1 MMKFN
6 KLFFG
11 VVLLIGAGAVWAAPT
26 SNAISSNDSE
36 NVYFS
41 RVAQNMQISE
51 GQTIEVDA
59 GGVIKRVSVG
69 DPTIVDLAT
78 VHGRRILLVGI
89 KIGSSKV
96 YLWGANGLLRALNI
110 SVSVDVSGAQ
120 AKIHQLLPNENGL
133 QLSAAEGTYILSGV
147 VTSEVAAR
155 QAEVLVKQYGHKV
168 INMLKVLEVQQVL
181 LEVRV
186 AEISKSIDD
195 KLGSGLSSNN
205 RILPGTGTGLGGGG
219 SPLGPLGVA
228 SNDTVNAA
236 NVSGVANLNFFS
248 GAAGFIALHGG
259 NTLAML
265 DGEVN
270 DGRAKILAEPNIT
283 AISGQQASFLA
294 GGKLFIPVVQPG
306 LAGQLAT
313 VILQEEDFGVGLTFI
328 PTVLENG
335 SINLRVTPE
344 VSELSATGS
353 SFNAGGT
360 VTVIPTINTRRAS
373 TTVQLN
379 DGQTFAIGGL
389 IQNNVT
395 EAIKA
400 FPGLGELPIIG
411 ALFRSSEF
419 QSNRTELVFIVTPHL
434 VRPSDK
440 PLPLPTDNFIT
451 PTRAEFQ
458 FEGKMEGKTPGKAV
472 GAVAPV
478 QSVNPEAES
487 SVVNPT
493 GDATSSAT
501 TGATVK

>member
-1 MMKFN
+1 MKFN
-6 KLFFG
+6 KILLGVILSAIGGG
-11 VVLLIGAGAVWAAPT
+11 VVAAPATTVDGT
-26 SNAISSNDSE
+26 STPN
-36 NVYFS
+36 NVYAS
-41 RVAQNMQISE
+41 HVAQNMQMSE
-51 GQTIEVDA
+51 GQTLELDA

-69 DPTIVDLAT
+69 DPAVVDVAM
-78 VHGRRILLVGI
+78 VHGQRLLLVGM
-89 KIGSSKV
+89 KIGSTKV
-96 YLWGANGLLRALNI
+96 YLWGAKGILRSLSI

-120 AKIHQLLPNENGL
+120 AKIQQLLPNEHGL

-147 VTSEVAAR
+147 VSSELAAR

-195 KLGSGLSSNN
+195 KLGSGLTSNN
-205 RILPGTGTGLGGGG
+205 YLPGPNGVGIP
-219 SPLGPLGVA
+219 PLGALGVGA
-228 SNDTVNAA
+228 NDALNAA
-236 NVSGVANLNFFS
+236 GNVAGVANLNFFS
-248 GAAGFIALHGG
+248 GSAGFIALHGG

-353 SFNAGGT
+353 SFSAGGT
-360 VTVIPTINTRRAS
+360 ITVIPTINTRRAS

-379 DGQTFAIGGL
+379 DGQTFSIGGL

-451 PTRAEFQ
+451 PTRSEFQ
-458 FEGKMEGKTPGKAV
+458 LEGKMEGRVPDKTAGTGGP
-472 GAVAPV
+472 APM
-478 QSVNPEAES
+478 QSMNPETES
-487 SVVNPT
+487 SGVNST
-493 GDATSSAT
+493 GGAPSSAT

>member
-6 KLFFG
+6 KFLLSVVFLF
-11 VVLLIGAGAVWAAPT
+11 AGKTVWAEPT
-26 SNAISSNDSE
+26 ANTSGAY
-36 NVYFS
+36 VS
-41 RVAQNMQISE
+41 RVVQNIQISE

-59 GGVIKRVSVG
+59 GGMIKRVSVG

-78 VHGRRILLVGI
+78 VHGQRLLLVGI

-96 YLWGANGLLRALNI
+96 YLWGVNGILRSLNI
-110 SVSVDVSGAQ
+110 SVSVDVSGPL
-120 AKIHQLLPNENGL
+120 AKIQQLLPDEHGL

-195 KLGSGLSSNN
+195 KLGGGLTSNN
-205 RILPGTGTGLGGGG
+205 HLPVYPSGVLSG
-219 SPLGPLGVA
+219 SAGGPLGVGQ
-228 SNDTVNAA
+228 NDVINAA
-236 NVSGVANLNFFS
+236 GNVTGIANLNFLS
-248 GAAGFIALHGG
+248 GSAGFIALQGG

-434 VRPSDK
+434 VRPSNK

-451 PTRAEFQ
+451 PTRSEFQ
-458 FEGKMEGKTPGKAV
+458 FEGRMEGQVPSKKSGVAAP
-472 GAVAPV
+472 APV
-478 QSVNPEAES
+478 QSLNSETES
-487 SVVNPT
+487 AVATST
-493 GDATSSAT
+493 GDVTSSAT